1 MVVVLDVLEGPEL
14 ELLGLVADP
23 DEDPEVPEDPL
34 PEDPVPDDPLPA
46 SHPAVAVSAATARP
60 TRRRRAWRA
69 G

>member
-1 MVVVLDVLEGPEL
+1 MVVVLDVLEVPEL

-34 PEDPVPDDPLPA
+34 PDDPLPA